1 MWAQHNLC
9 GDCSTNSEHYR
20 IKLEY
25 LFKEK
30 VYTYYTRNNEQNAT
44 PTRYNSN
51 RTAESKRNE
60 EREKIKVKR
69 NKHIFIDLDK
79 KIC

>member
-1 MWAQHNLC
+1 MLPPQ
-9 GDCSTNSEHYR
+9 D
-20 IKLEY
+20 IIPI
-25 LFKEK
+25 
-30 VYTYYTRNNEQNAT
+30 EQQNQI
-44 PTRYNSN
+44 
-51 RTAESKRNE
+51 KRNE